1 MPLAHLAATE
11 ARFAGKVANG
21 RADYNGSE
29 GFDDLPR
36 VALDIAAADVGTFL
50 EAGSL
55 ILECSLGDPGP
66 AAALVVG
73 LAHAHSTP
81 VSCESQQYKGIELL
95 YPAGLNE
102 EMVFQI

>member
-1 MPLAHLAATE
+1 MQKGQLMPLAHLAATE
-11 ARFAGKVANG
+11 ARFAGKIADG

-55 ILECSLGDPGP
+55 RLERGLGDPGS
-66 AAALVVG
+66 AAAVVVSLG
-73 LAHAHSTP
+73 ALPLSTRQLR
-81 VSCESQQYKGIELL
+81 V
-95 YPAGLNE
+95 PAIQGH
-102 EMVFQI
+102 